1 MKSFNG
7 STILVVGGAGFV
19 GSNLVRLLLEQS
31 PARVIVVD
39 NLLSADASNV
49 PADPRI
55 QFVSRP
61 ITDDAVLAALP
72 DDLDFAFHL
81 ACFHVCLRAV
91 GPQGAQA
98 DACERSLRH
107 QAAVLLVRRQ
117 PVAVCLGVEG
127 LS

>member
-19 GSNLVRLLLEQS
+19 GSNLVRLLVQQS

-49 PADPRI
+49 PPDPRI

-72 DDLDFAFHL
+72 DDLDFTFHL
-81 ACFHVCLRAV
+81 ACFH
-91 GPQGAQA
+91 GNQSSIA
-98 DACERSLRH
+98 DPMADHDNNTLTSLKLFERLKNI
-107 QAAVLLVRRQ
+107 
-117 PVAVCLGVEG
+117 
-127 LS
+127 